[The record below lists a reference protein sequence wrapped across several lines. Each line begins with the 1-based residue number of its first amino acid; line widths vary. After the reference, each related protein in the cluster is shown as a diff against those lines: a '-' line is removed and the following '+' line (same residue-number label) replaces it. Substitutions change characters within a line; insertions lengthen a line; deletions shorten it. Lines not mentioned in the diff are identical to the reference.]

1 MRLENIMKTDI
12 VTTFATESAEGA
24 FKLMQMKRCHHLI
37 VVGDEGVVGIVSERD
52 LGGPHGEELRR
63 GKTVADLMA
72 QDIVTADVSTSL
84 HEAADLMRGNS
95 IGCLPIMEDGKLRG
109 IITVTDLLK
118 ILAGSS
124 E

>member
-12 VTTFATESAEGA
+12 VTTNCNESAHGA
-24 FKLMQMKRCHHLI
+24 FQLMQMKHCHHLI
-37 VVGDEGVVGIVSERD
+37 VIGDEGIVGIVSERD
-52 LGGPHGEELRR
+52 LGGPHGEELRAD
-63 GKTVADLMA
+63 KTVSDFMVK
-72 QDIVTADVSTSL
+72 DILTAEVSTSL
-84 HEAADLMRGNS
+84 HEAAEMMRGNS
-95 IGCLPIMEDGKLRG
+95 IGCLPIMDGKNLRG